1 MTAPAATRRTRKTN
15 ARTRHTRR
23 LRLPRLGWGW
33 IAATITAIGI
43 AQTWPIWTGITVA
56 LLAAVLLLRGI
67 RPKRLNRLW
76 QALDRATARR
86 SALPAPGRRTIS
98 TFQRLAPG
106 RFEQA
111 IAELALRDERVV
123 HATVLGG
130 PGDNGMD
137 IRVQLANGTHVL
149 IQCKRHKNGNNV
161 PSSTIRETVGS
172 VIFHNC
178 HVGAIVTTADFTHD
192 AYATNA
198 GLRQPLRLIKG
209 SDLEAWANGHGLAP
223 F

>member
-1 MTAPAATRRTRKTN
+1 M
-15 ARTRHTRR
+15 
-23 LRLPRLGWGW
+23 
-33 IAATITAIGI
+33 I
-43 AQTWPIWTGITVA
+43 V
-56 LLAAVLLLRGI
+56 RGI
-67 RPKRLNRLW
+67 RPKRLGRLW
-76 QALDRATARR
+76 SVIDRAAARR

-106 RFEQA
+106 RFEHA
-111 IAELALRDERVV
+111 IAELAAHDERVIR
-123 HATVLGG
+123 ATVLGG

-137 IRVQLANGTHVL
+137 VCVQLANGTLVL
-149 IQCKRHKNGNNV
+149 IQCKRNKNGNNV

-178 HVGAIVTTADFTHD
+178 HVGAIVTTADFTRD